1 MLLGSV
7 EDETSPVEGVS
18 VEDTE
23 LVESSWLRSYSK
35 LVRLKMLEDCANN
48 GPRNDDCSR
57 SPRSDSLSPLSLT
70 ISAFVTLRHARDFR
84 RSLRFG
90 TPEIL
95 SNVAITFNFFFFH
108 GIQRGS
114 RFEIVFLFFC
124 FGHSSTSIVKPNS
137 SPLHLT
143 EPFQ

>member
-95 SNVAITFNFFFFH
+95 SNVAITFIFSFMGFKEDPDLKLFFF
-108 GIQRGS
+108 ILVTVLS
-114 RFEIVFLFFC
+114 R
-124 FGHSSTSIVKPNS
+124 S
-137 SPLHLT
+137 
-143 EPFQ
+143 

>member
-70 ISAFVTLRHARDFR
+70 ISAFVTLRHARDLR
-84 RSLRFG
+84 RSIRFG

-95 SNVAITFNFFFFH
+95 SNVAITFIFSFMGFKEDPDLKLFFFY
-108 GIQRGS
+108 
-114 RFEIVFLFFC
+114 
-124 FGHSSTSIVKPNS
+124 FGHSSISIVKPNS